1 MESINNLNKY
11 LKDTMN
17 PKATKKQLGDAKR
30 AVSTMDT
37 KQKALFRAKLK
48 AAKKIDPPGKG
59 GTGFNFLIKKTA
71 PLSQGID
78 GDSPADKAANKLKR
92 TPTKQEIADT
102 RKKGKVTVKKK
113 MMMGGT
119 TMAKKKMYGG
129 TTVAKKKMMMGGTT
143 MGKKKMMSGGTKM
156 AKAYSK
162 GGMKAGKKK

>member
-1 MESINNLNKY
+1 MESVAQINQY

-113 MMMGGT
+113 M
-119 TMAKKKMYGG
+119 YGG

-143 MGKKKMMSGGTKM
+143 MGKKKMMRGGTKM

>member
-1 MESINNLNKY
+1 MESVAQINQY

-113 MMMGGT
+113 M
-119 TMAKKKMYGG
+119 YGG

-143 MGKKKMMSGGTKM
+143 MGKKKMMGGGTKM

>member
-1 MESINNLNKY
+1 MESVAQINQY

-113 MMMGGT
+113 M
-119 TMAKKKMYGG
+119 YGG
-129 TTVAKKKMMMGGTT
+129 TTVAKKKMVMGGTT

>member
-1 MESINNLNKY
+1 MESITRINQY

-17 PKATKKQLGDAKR
+17 PKATKKQIGDAKR

-37 KQKALFRAKLK
+37 KQKALFRAKLRN
-48 AAKKIDPPGKG
+48 AKKIDPPGKRG
-59 GTGFNFLIKKTA
+59 VGFNFLMKKTA

-113 MMMGGT
+113 M
-119 TMAKKKMYGG
+119 YGG

-143 MGKKKMMSGGTKM
+143 MAKKKMMSGGTKM
-156 AKAYSK
+156 AKMMGGGAKMSK
-162 GGMKAGKKK
+162 GYAKGGLKSGNKK

>member
-17 PKATKKQLGDAKR
+17 PRATQKQIGDAGR
-30 AVSTMDT
+30 AYSTMNV
-37 KQKALFRAKLK
+37 KQKDLFRAKLR
-48 AAKKIDPPGKG
+48 AAKKVDPKGKRG
-59 GTGFNFLIKKTA
+59 IATNFLLKKTA

-78 GDSPADKAANKLKR
+78 GHSPADKAANKLKR

-113 MMMGGT
+113 M
-119 TMAKKKMYGG
+119 YGG
-129 TTVAKKKMMMGGTT
+129 TTVAKKKMMKGGTT

>member
-1 MESINNLNKY
+1 MESVAQINQY

-113 MMMGGT
+113 M
-119 TMAKKKMYGG
+119 YGG

>member
-113 MMMGGT
+113 M
-119 TMAKKKMYGG
+119 YGG